1 MNVSHVY
8 HERQSAA
15 LCGRHALNNLLQ
27 GPFFDDVSLS
37 EIAISL
43 DQREVALLTG
53 ATRQHLIN
61 GGSNNVDD
69 SGNFSV
75 DTLREALKT
84 RGIEMSCETSAVE
97 RALTEP
103 DSCMAFMLNQQAH
116 WISLRRFGSQW
127 VNLNSL
133 LESPELISNFFL
145 SAFLAQLRSDG
156 YSVFVISGNFPPPT
170 PPQFHERERWHK
182 PESLKS
188 GNNPRSVSAAAER
201 RDAALRARREA
212 DSDPD
217 FELAL
222 RASLSE
228 GSNGLSSPP
237 RVAASADDDDL
248 QRAIAASLAD
258 QGIINASSVAK
269 RPDALVAAASVSPP
283 LASCRARSRVLTAL
297 LGSEKMCALGGA
309 SELPFARLSLRCS
322 LQSAL
327 WPGMPTA
334 PTFVSERQFS
344 VDSPISLVFA
354 WAELEW
360 LKRVLPDSS
369 AAAESPEVP
378 QGEVS
383 SSSPFSLTVSFPR
396 KTLRADDERTVGDF
410 GLAPSAVLTLNKL

>member
-27 GPFFDDVSLS
+27 GPFWDDVSLS

-103 DSCMAFMLNQQAH
+103 DSCTAFMLNQQAH

-156 YSVFVISGNFPPPT
+156 YSIFLIIGNLPPPT

-228 GSNGLSSPP
+228 GSNGLSLPP
-237 RVAASADDDDL
+237 PVASSADDDDL

-258 QGIINASSVAK
+258 QGLSSTASGAK
-269 RPDALVAAASVSPP
+269 RPDAVVAAASVSPP
-283 LASCRARSRVLTAL
+283 LADCRARSRVLTTL
-297 LGSEKMCALGGA
+297 LGAETLRAHGGA
-309 SELPFARLSLRCS
+309 FARLSLRCS
-322 LQSAL
+322 LQCAL
-327 WPGMPTA
+327 WPGMPAA
-334 PTFVSERQFS
+334 PSFVAERQFAI
-344 VDSPISLVFA
+344 DSPVSLVFA

-360 LKRVLPDSS
+360 LKRVLPEFA
-369 AAAESPEVP
+369 AAAEAPEVP

-383 SSSPFSLTVSFPR
+383 ASSPFSCSLTVAFPR
-396 KTLRADDERTVGDF
+396 KTLRADDERTVGDL